1 MKIKAKATPRK
12 NENVKITTEFIR
24 LDAFLKFKG
33 IAETGGQAKTF
44 IQDGIVKV
52 NGEVCTARG
61 KKIHAGDTVSI
72 FSVTI
77 RLLQMKINSI
87 EIENFRNIEK
97 LKLNFEDVNIIW
109 GENAQGKTNLIEAI
123 YLFTGSKSF
132 RGVRDKELVKFGEKK
147 AELKIDFENKSRK
160 QNAELSIMG
169 RRTAKLNEIEK
180 KSATALGDELKA
192 VIFSPVHL
200 SMVKDG
206 PIERRKFID
215 NSLCQLK
222 SNYRSVLKEYNR
234 CLAQR
239 NMLLKDIKN
248 NFNLEDMLYIW
259 DKNLAKSG
267 AKIIYQREKYVEAL
281 LPFATEIF
289 DGLSKGREKIDLRLN
304 CGFECKNL
312 TVAEIE
318 NEFAKQLISNRN
330 NDLINKITTVGPHR
344 DDMEILINGKSAR
357 LYGSQGQ
364 QRSCVLAL
372 KLAEASLLKEMT
384 DDEPLALLDDVMSE
398 LDESRQDYILNH
410 IKNWQVFITC
420 CDANTVLRLKKGKTF
435 HIENGRCIG

>member
-1 MKIKAKATPRK
+1 MQVTQ
-12 NENVKITTEFIR
+12 FQFFR
-24 LDAFLKFKG
+24 L
-33 IAETGGQAKTF
+33 
-44 IQDGIVKV
+44 
-52 NGEVCTARG
+52 
-61 KKIHAGDTVSI
+61 
-72 FSVTI
+72 TI

-180 KSATALGDELKA
+180 KGATALGDELKA

-289 DGLSKGREKIDLRLN
+289 DGLSKGREKIDLRLD

-318 NEFAKQLISNRN
+318 NEFTKQLISNRN

-372 KLAEASLLKEMT
+372 KLAEASLLKKMT

>member
-1 MKIKAKATPRK
+1 MQVTQ
-12 NENVKITTEFIR
+12 FQFFR
-24 LDAFLKFKG
+24 L
-33 IAETGGQAKTF
+33 
-44 IQDGIVKV
+44 
-52 NGEVCTARG
+52 
-61 KKIHAGDTVSI
+61 
-72 FSVTI
+72 TI

-169 RRTAKLNEIEK
+169 TRTAKLNEIEK

-289 DGLSKGREKIDLRLN
+289 DGLSKGREKIDLRLD

-318 NEFAKQLISNRN
+318 NEFTKQLISNRN

-372 KLAEASLLKEMT
+372 KLAEASLLKKMT

>member
-1 MKIKAKATPRK
+1 MQVTQ
-12 NENVKITTEFIR
+12 FQFFR
-24 LDAFLKFKG
+24 L
-33 IAETGGQAKTF
+33 
-44 IQDGIVKV
+44 
-52 NGEVCTARG
+52 
-61 KKIHAGDTVSI
+61 
-72 FSVTI
+72 TI

-180 KSATALGDELKA
+180 KSTTALGDELKA

-289 DGLSKGREKIDLRLN
+289 DGLSKGREKIDLRLD

-318 NEFAKQLISNRN
+318 NEFTKQLISNRN

-372 KLAEASLLKEMT
+372 KLAEASLLKKMT

>member
-1 MKIKAKATPRK
+1 M
-12 NENVKITTEFIR
+12 N
-24 LDAFLKFKG
+24 
-33 IAETGGQAKTF
+33 
-44 IQDGIVKV
+44 
-52 NGEVCTARG
+52 
-61 KKIHAGDTVSI
+61 
-72 FSVTI
+72 
-77 RLLQMKINSI
+77 
-87 EIENFRNIEK
+87 
-97 LKLNFEDVNIIW
+97 
-109 GENAQGKTNLIEAI
+109 
-123 YLFTGSKSF
+123 
-132 RGVRDKELVKFGEKK
+132 KE
-147 AELKIDFENKSRK
+147 S
-160 QNAELSIMG
+160 
-169 RRTAKLNEIEK
+169 
-180 KSATALGDELKA
+180 
-192 VIFSPVHL
+192 
-200 SMVKDG
+200 
-206 PIERRKFID
+206 
-215 NSLCQLK
+215 
-222 SNYRSVLKEYNR
+222 LKEYNR

-312 TVAEIE
+312 TVSEIE
-318 NEFAKQLISNRN
+318 NEFEKQLISNRN

-372 KLAEASLLKEMT
+372 KLAEASLLKKMT

>member
-1 MKIKAKATPRK
+1 MKI
-12 NENVKITTEFIR
+12 E
-24 LDAFLKFKG
+24 
-33 IAETGGQAKTF
+33 
-44 IQDGIVKV
+44 
-52 NGEVCTARG
+52 
-61 KKIHAGDTVSI
+61 
-72 FSVTI
+72 
-77 RLLQMKINSI
+77 SI
-87 EIENFRNIEK
+87 EIENFRNIEN
-97 LKLNFEDVNIIW
+97 LKLDFDDVNIIW

-132 RGVRDKELVKFGEKK
+132 RGVRDKELVEFKK
-147 AELKIDFENKSRK
+147 ESINYLDGKDFLGKTMTIEFKNPID
-160 QNAELSIMG
+160 ELSGFEYSFKVIG
-169 RRTAKLNEIEK
+169 VEK

-239 NMLLKDIKN
+239 NMLLKDMKN
-248 NFNLEDMLYIW
+248 NANLEDMLYIW

-267 AKIIYQREKYVEAL
+267 AKIIYQREKYIEAL

-289 DGLSKGREKIDLRLN
+289 DGLSKGREKIDLKLQ
-304 CGFECKNL
+304 CGFECKDKS
-312 TVAEIE
+312 VAEIE
-318 NEFAKQLISNRN
+318 NELTKLLISGRNSDILNR
-330 NDLINKITTVGPHR
+330 ITTSGPHR
-344 DDMEILINGKSAR
+344 DDMEILINEKSAR
-357 LYGSQGQ
+357 LYASQGQ

-435 HIENGRCIG
+435 HIENGRCKN

>member
-1 MKIKAKATPRK
+1 MQVTR
-12 NENVKITTEFIR
+12 FQFFR
-24 LDAFLKFKG
+24 L
-33 IAETGGQAKTF
+33 
-44 IQDGIVKV
+44 
-52 NGEVCTARG
+52 
-61 KKIHAGDTVSI
+61 
-72 FSVTI
+72 TI

-180 KSATALGDELKA
+180 KSTTALGDELKA